1 MDFMTEMKK
10 TKDLNTLVYT
20 ENGALGHKTTGKYLL
35 DMNFAVSSMR
45 NMKEADIAS
54 KFSDAFAEDPV
65 LAMRWLF
72 FARDIRGG
80 MGERRLFRVCMKSV
94 AMQYPKVVEAVIH
107 LVPEYGRWDDLW
119 ELLDINERLHERI
132 VFLMKEQLMKDIIHM
147 KRNESISLLAKWMPS
162 VNTSSEKT
170 RKLARY
176 FAKELG
182 MTERQ
187 YRKVLS
193 GLRNK
198 LNVTEKMM
206 SAKQWGD
213 IDYPAVPSKANLLYK
228 DAFLRHD
235 EDRRNEYLKSLQKG
249 TKKINASTLF
259 PHDVVHKYGWGSKL
273 DVTIEELWKNLPDYV
288 QCNSSTMVVADG
300 SSSMQTGVGNTS
312 VTAWE
317 VAHALAIYFAQHS
330 KGPYK
335 NRYITFSS
343 HPQFVH
349 LSADN
354 LLDNIRTARQHSEI
368 SNTNIEAV
376 FDLILDTAIRTNA
389 KQEAIPQTILILSDM
404 EFDTATYGYRSYGF
418 ESSSETLFETIR
430 RRWEKAGYRIPRLV
444 FWNICSRTGAIPVKE
459 NKLGVTLV
467 SGFSPAVCKMVLT
480 NELDPYKALVDMVM
494 NPRYDAV
501 GEAMHNIV

>member
-10 TKDLNTLVYT
+10 TKDLNTLVHT

-45 NMKEADIAS
+45 NMKEADIAR

-94 AMQYPKVVEAVIH
+94 AMQYPKLVEAVIH
-107 LVPEYGRWDDLW
+107 LVPEYGRWDDMW
-119 ELLDINERLHERI
+119 ELLDINGRLHERI
-132 VFLMKEQLMKDIIHM
+132 IFLMKEQLTKDIIHM
-147 KRNESISLLAKWMPS
+147 KRNEPISLLAKWMPS
-162 VNTSSEKT
+162 VNTSSEET
-170 RKLARY
+170 RRLAIY

-198 LNVTEKMM
+198 LNVTERMM
-206 SAKQWGD
+206 SAKQWQD
-213 IDYPAVPSKANLLYK
+213 IDYQAVPSQANLLYK

-235 EDRRNEYLKSLQKG
+235 AERRNEYLDSLKKG
-249 TKKINASTLF
+249 EKKINASTLF
-259 PHDVVHKYGWGSKL
+259 PHDVVHKYGWRSTV
-273 DVTIEELWKNLPDYV
+273 DATVEELWKNLPDYV
-288 QCNSSTMVVADG
+288 QGNGSTMVVADG
-300 SSSMQTGVGNTS
+300 SGSMCCNVGDTR

-317 VAHALAIYFAQHS
+317 VAHALAIYFAQRS

-335 NRYITFSS
+335 NRYITFSAS
-343 HPQFVH
+343 PQFVY
-349 LSADN
+349 LDGDT
-354 LLDNIRTARQHSEI
+354 LLDNVRIARTHSAI

-376 FDLILDTAIRTNA
+376 FDLILDTAIRTNCT
-389 KQEAIPQTILILSDM
+389 QEKIPQTILILSDM
-404 EFDTATYGYRSYGF
+404 EFDTATYGCRYSGFRSP
-418 ESSSETLFETIR
+418 SETLFETIR
-430 RRWEKAGYRIPRLV
+430 HKWEKAGYRIPRLV
-444 FWNICSRTGAIPVKE
+444 FWNICSRTGAIPMKE

-494 NPRYDAV
+494 DPRYDAV
-501 GEAMHNIV
+501 EEAMHNIV

>member
-10 TKDLNTLVYT
+10 TKDLNTMVYT

-35 DMNFAVSSMR
+35 DMNFAVSSLR

-54 KFSDAFAEDPV
+54 KFADAFAEDPV

-94 AMQYPKVVEAVIH
+94 AMQSPKLVEAVIH

-119 ELLDINERLHERI
+119 ELLDINEQLHHRI
-132 VFLMKEQLMKDIIHM
+132 IFLMKEQLAKDIIHM
-147 KRNESISLLAKWMPS
+147 KRGESISILAKWMPS

-170 RKLARY
+170 RRLARY

-182 MTERQ
+182 VTERQ

-206 SAKQWGD
+206 SAKQWQD
-213 IDYPAVPSKANLLYK
+213 IDYQAVPSKANLLYK

-235 EDRRNEYLKSLQKG
+235 EERRNEYLKALQNGK
-249 TKKINASTLF
+249 KKINASTLF
-259 PHDVVHKYGWGSKL
+259 PHDVVHKYGWGSKV

-288 QCNSSTMVVADG
+288 QGNSSTMVVADG
-300 SSSMQTGVGNTS
+300 SGSMQTSVGNTS

-317 VAHALAIYFAQHS
+317 VAHSLAIYFAQHS

-343 HPQFVH
+343 FPQFVT
-349 LSADN
+349 LDADN
-354 LLDNIRTARQHSEI
+354 LLDNIRIARQHSEI
-368 SNTNIEAV
+368 SNTNIEGV
-376 FDLILDTAIRTNA
+376 FDLILDTAIRTNCT
-389 KQEAIPQTILILSDM
+389 QEAIPQTILILSDM
-404 EFDTATYGYRSYGF
+404 EFDTATYGHRHSEF
-418 ESSSETLFETIR
+418 ESPSETLFQTIR
-430 RRWEKAGYRIPRLV
+430 RKWEKAGYRIPRLV
-444 FWNICSRTGAIPVKE
+444 FWNICSRTGAIPMKE

-467 SGFSPAVCKMVLT
+467 SGFSPAVCKMVMT
-480 NELDPYKALVDMVM
+480 NELDPYKALLDTIMD
-494 NPRYDAV
+494 PRYDAV
-501 GEAMHNIV
+501 ENAVKDIV

>member
-1 MDFMTEMKK
+1 MEFMNEMKK
-10 TKDLNTLVYT
+10 TQDIGTLIHT

-35 DMNFAVSSMR
+35 DLNFSVSSLRSMR
-45 NMKEADIAS
+45 EVDVAS
-54 KFSDAFAEDPV
+54 KFIAAFEEDPI

-72 FARDIRGG
+72 FARDVRGG

-94 AMQYPKVVEAVIH
+94 AMQHPKLVEAVIH
-107 LVPEYGRWDDLW
+107 LVPEYGRWDDMW
-119 ELLDINERLHERI
+119 DLLDVNERLHERI
-132 VFLMKEQLMKDIIHM
+132 IFLMKEQLTKDIIHM
-147 KRNESISLLAKWMPS
+147 KRNEPISLIAKWMPS

-198 LNVTEKMM
+198 LNVTERMM
-206 SAKQWGD
+206 SAKQWSD
-213 IDYPAVPSKANLLYK
+213 IDYQAVPSQANLLYK

-235 EDRRNEYLKSLQKG
+235 AERRNEYLDSLKKG
-249 TKKINASTLF
+249 EKKINASTLF
-259 PHDVVHKYGWGSKL
+259 PHDVVHKYGWGSTV
-273 DVTIEELWKNLPDYV
+273 DVTVEELWKNLPDYV
-288 QCNSSTMVVADG
+288 QGNGSTMVVADG
-300 SSSMQTGVGNTS
+300 SGSMCCNIGDTR

-343 HPQFVH
+343 SPKFVS
-349 LSADN
+349 LDGRT
-354 LLDNIRTARQHSEI
+354 LLDNIRIARNHSEI

-376 FDLILDTAIRTNA
+376 FDLILDTAIRTNC
-389 KQEAIPQTILILSDM
+389 KQEDIPQNILILSDM
-404 EFDTATYGYRSYGF
+404 EFDTATYAGPYSGF
-418 ESSSETLFETIR
+418 KSLSKTLFDTIR
-430 RRWEKAGYRIPRLV
+430 NRWENAGYKIPRLV
-444 FWNICSRTGAIPVKE
+444 FWNVCSRTGAIPMKE
-459 NKLGVTLV
+459 NDLGVALV
-467 SGFSPAVCKMVLT
+467 SGFSPSVCKMVLT
-480 NELDPYKALVDMVM
+480 NELDPYKALLETIM

-501 GEAMHNIV
+501 ENAVKDIV